1 MTNTLKLVLTDH
13 WFEEIKAGRKK
24 YEYRKVTDFW
34 KKRLLNVEF
43 TSDTATAFSFKPF
56 TCVEFRKAYRK
67 NAERMTF
74 AIKDVDWF
82 LTGMETDLKCPEQ
95 VFSIKLGER
104 IK

>member
-34 KKRLLNVEF
+34 KKRLLYIEF
-43 TSDTATAFSFKPF
+43 ISEMTTAYFFKPF
-56 TCVEFRKAYRK
+56 YYVQFQKAYRK
-67 NAERMTF
+67 NPERMTF
-74 AIKDVDWF
+74 AIKQFDW
-82 LTGMETDLKCPEQ
+82 LSTGMETDLKCPGP